1 LDNPDVA
8 MSTQHLKKLTNKM
21 ADTKKLIKEYERVAL
36 SEGSMDAESLASM
49 KKQYVSKLNDFVQ
62 MKKEEQT
69 KLTARANAA
78 QLEESARGSSS
89 ATSERPAATA
99 SGASASTSTAFALPA
114 FKPKNKDIILEDEQ
128 LMQMEAGDLIQH
140 GRNVMDQTDQ
150 SIMRSEAVVEETIQ
164 IGALTAEALRGQ
176 TTQLER
182 IVDDLDEI
190 HFSLKKSFA
199 VIKDM
204 TRGLA
209 TDKCIML
216 LLFLVIA
223 GVVTVVVLRFLK

>member
-1 LDNPDVA
+1 
-8 MSTQHLKKLTNKM
+8 
-21 ADTKKLIKEYERVAL
+21 
-36 SEGSMDAESLASM
+36 
-49 KKQYVSKLNDFVQ
+49 
-62 MKKEEQT
+62 
-69 KLTARANAA
+69 
-78 QLEESARGSSS
+78 
-89 ATSERPAATA
+89 
-99 SGASASTSTAFALPA
+99 
-114 FKPKNKDIILEDEQ
+114 
-128 LMQMEAGDLIQH
+128 MQMEAGDLIQH

-190 HFSLKKSFA
+190 HFSLKKSLA